1 MDAVDMLRLMFD
13 VELRLLAVGRFSRRT
28 GWQEG
33 FQLYQIDC
41 GLTFMSICQKK
52 PGVLTT
58 MNTRTKNQIM
68 LTVLVDVP
76 RRSRCSIV
84 GHRKKFLGL
93 HDSLK
98 DPNTAP

>member
-58 MNTRTKNQIM
+58 MNTRTINQIM
-68 LTVLVDVP
+68 LTVLVEVT
-76 RRSRCSIV
+76 RRSRCCDHLV
-84 GHRKKFLGL
+84 L
-93 HDSLK
+93 
-98 DPNTAP
+98 